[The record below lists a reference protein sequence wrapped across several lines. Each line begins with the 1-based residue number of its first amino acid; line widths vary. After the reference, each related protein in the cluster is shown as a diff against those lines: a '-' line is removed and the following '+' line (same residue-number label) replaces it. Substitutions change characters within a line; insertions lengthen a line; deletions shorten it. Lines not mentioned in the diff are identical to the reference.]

1 MKNLAQLGCTA
12 PKKLCQNLSLLYIFK
27 TIAQYSKRKQKET
40 GVKHLQN

>member
-27 TIAQYSKRKQKET
+27 TIAQYIAKENKMKL
-40 GVKHLQN
+40 V